1 VIIGKLIPAATGLK
15 RYRRIEIEPSEPLP
29 RAIDEVGMLED
40 GAFAAELGLN
50 DGEDAPAFGA
60 SFESDLSDLEAMGTG
75 DGEGFAEE
83 LASLDVPPSDDKE
96 KKE

>member
-1 VIIGKLIPAATGLK
+1 
-15 RYRRIEIEPSEPLP
+15 
-29 RAIDEVGMLED
+29 MLED

-50 DGEDAPAFGA
+50 DGEEAPGFGA

-83 LASLDVPPSDDKE
+83 LASLDVPPANDKD
-96 KKE
+96 KKD